1 MEEKTT
7 NIVKN
12 IGFAI
17 MVIGFAMLSIADSE
31 GASDYIDP
39 DVVVASGYNESDSFT
54 INHDDNYWEMELWV
68 HAEYNT
74 ACEDIDLSILDSSG
88 TLVYDGS
95 RFCEDVEIGNAPNF
109 NYIYGETYYYESNYP
124 LTILMHNINNT
135 YSDDDVFG
143 IIGSVLCCSGIL
155 LASFSG
161 GIVAITNNQKQFA
174 MGIMPSEGTIP
185 QTNVE
190 GQDIRSNP
198 NQTYLSQPTFS
209 QESNYSTNETS
220 VSRSDSQPKQLDLN
234 NSHKEGEQSD
244 KKPNFW
250 DNI

>member
-12 IGFAI
+12 ISLAI
-17 MVIGFAMLSIADSE
+17 MVIGFAMMAISDSE
-31 GASDYIDP
+31 GSSDYIDP
-39 DVVVASGYNESDSFT
+39 DELVASGYNDSGSFT
-54 INHDDNYWEMELWV
+54 MTHDDNYWEMELWV
-68 HAEYNT
+68 HAENT

-88 TLVYDGS
+88 ALVYDGD

-109 NYIYGETYYYESNYP
+109 NYIYGETYHYESNYP
-124 LTILMHNINNT
+124 LIILMHNINDT

-185 QTNVE
+185 QTIVDV
-190 GQDIRSNP
+190 QDIHTNP

-209 QESNYSTNETS
+209 QESNYSTNDAS
-220 VSRSDSQPKQLDLN
+220 VSRSHSQPEQLDLN
-234 NSHKEGEQSD
+234 NSQKEEQSD

>member
-12 IGFAI
+12 ISLAI
-17 MVIGFAMLSIADSE
+17 MVIGFAMMAISDSE
-31 GASDYIDP
+31 GSSDYIDP
-39 DVVVASGYNESDSFT
+39 DELVASGYNDSGSFT
-54 INHDDNYWEMELWV
+54 MTHDDNYWEMELWV
-68 HAEYNT
+68 HAENT

-88 TLVYDGS
+88 ALVYDGD

-109 NYIYGETYYYESNYP
+109 NYIYGETYHYESNYP
-124 LTILMHNINNT
+124 LIILMHNINDT
-135 YSDDDVFG
+135 YSDDGVFG

-185 QTNVE
+185 QTIVDV
-190 GQDIRSNP
+190 QDIHTNP

-209 QESNYSTNETS
+209 QESNYSTNDAS
-220 VSRSDSQPKQLDLN
+220 VSRSHSQPEKLDLN
-234 NSHKEGEQSD
+234 NSHKEEEQSD